1 MTDDLAGAYRAYIDC
16 LNRHDWPSLGDH
28 VAAEVEHNG
37 RCFGLTGYRE
47 MLEADVRAIPD
58 LRFNIDMLMTD
69 GPMVAARLLFDC
81 HPVGELFGLLV
92 DGQRVRFA
100 ENVFYEFRDGRIA
113 RVWSVIDK
121 AAIAE
126 QI

>member
-16 LNRHDWPSLGDH
+16 LNRRDWAGLGEH

-37 RCFGLTGYRE
+37 RRFGLSGYRG
-47 MLEADVRAIPD
+47 MLEADVQAIPD

-81 HPVGELFGLLV
+81 HPVAELFGLAV
-92 DGQRVRFA
+92 DGRRVRFA
-100 ENVFYEFRDGRIA
+100 ENVFYEFREGRIA

-126 QI
+126 QL